1 MTLAP
6 GDRLALASKA
16 RLVRDRASGREV
28 LLYPE
33 RGLALN
39 PVAAAV
45 AARLDGARTVAEIA
59 AEIAAAFAAAPPGEV
74 ERDVIAFLEQLA
86 ARGLLERRDE
96 REAGEGAREAGEGAR
111 EAGDGAR
118 EAGDGAQAAGDAVPV
133 AGDKAERR
141 APPRVE
147 PVAASSAP
155 PGEAAAD
162 AAEHRPYTLIAELT
176 YRCPL
181 RCPYCSNP
189 VELARAAGELS
200 TEDWCRVF
208 AEAVELG
215 VMQVHLTGGEPLA
228 RRDLEALVRRARE
241 LGLYTNLITSGVPL
255 ARERLA
261 ALRAAGVDN
270 VQLSVQD
277 ADAARADRIA
287 GFASFDHKLAVAGW
301 VKAEGLPL
309 TVNVVLHRAN
319 IENVPAII
327 ALAER
332 LGADRLELAN
342 TQYLGWA
349 LANREALLPAREQ
362 LERAFAVASA
372 ARERL
377 LGRMEMVFVTPDY
390 HAAWPRACMDGWAR
404 RYLHVA
410 PDGLVLPCHAAHT
423 IPGLRFESVRERP
436 LASIWRDS
444 PGMSRFRGDAWM
456 PPPCQGCDRR
466 GVDFGGCRCQAYHLT
481 GDAAATDPA
490 CALAPAHGIVEEA
503 RLRAASARAEP
514 RYLYRSVPR

>member
-1 MTLAP
+1 MSLAP
-6 GDRLALASKA
+6 GDRLLLASKA
-16 RLVRDRASGREV
+16 RLVRDRSTGREI

-45 AARLDGARTVAEIA
+45 AARLDGTRTVAAIA
-59 AEIAAAFAAAPPGEV
+59 AEIAATFAAAPPGEV
-74 ERDVIAFLEQLA
+74 ERDVIAFLEELA
-86 ARGLLERRDE
+86 ARGLLERGAA
-96 REAGEGAREAGEGAR
+96 EAAGGAAR
-111 EAGDGAR
+111 
-118 EAGDGAQAAGDAVPV
+118 AAGDA
-133 AGDKAERR
+133 AR
-141 APPRVE
+141 APGD
-147 PVAASSAP
+147 AALAARD
-155 PGEAAAD
+155 GEAAEAPGGAAPRGTAPALAPGGGA
-162 AAEHRPYTLIAELT
+162 AAEAASHRPYTLIAELT

-189 VELARAAGELS
+189 MELAGAAGELS
-200 TEDWCRVF
+200 TETWCRVF
-208 AEAVELG
+208 AEAAELG
-215 VMQVHLTGGEPLA
+215 VMQLHLTGGEPLA

-261 ALRAAGVDN
+261 ALRAAGLDN

-277 ADAARADRIA
+277 ADAERADRIA
-287 GFASFDHKLAVAGW
+287 GYAAFDHKLAVAGW

-349 LANREALLPAREQ
+349 LANRAALLPARDQ

-390 HAAWPRACMDGWAR
+390 HADWPRACMDGWAR

-410 PDGLVLPCHAAHT
+410 PGGLVLPCHAAHT
-423 IPGLRFESVRERP
+423 IPGLGFESVRERP
-436 LASIWRDS
+436 LAWIWRES
-444 PGMSRFRGDAWM
+444 PGMRRFRGDAWM
-456 PPPCQGCDRR
+456 PQPCQGCDRR
-466 GVDFGGCRCQAYHLT
+466 AVDFGGCRCQAYHLT

-490 CALAPAHGIVEEA
+490 CSLSPAHGIVEEA

-514 RYLYRSVPR
+514 RYLYRGAPR

>member
-1 MTLAP
+1 MPLAP
-6 GDRLALASKA
+6 GDRPLLASKA
-16 RLVRDRASGREV
+16 RLVRDRASGREI

-59 AEIAAAFAAAPPGEV
+59 AEIAASFASTPPDAV
-74 ERDVIAFLEQLA
+74 ERDVIAFLEELA
-86 ARGLLERRDE
+86 ARGLLE
-96 REAGEGAREAGEGAR
+96 
-111 EAGDGAR
+111 
-118 EAGDGAQAAGDAVPV
+118 
-133 AGDKAERR
+133 ERR
-141 APPRVE
+141 AA
-147 PVAASSAP
+147 VAGGDAAARGARAIQGPAP
-155 PGEAAAD
+155 ALEGGAAAD
-162 AAEHRPYTLIAELT
+162 AASHRPYTLIAELT

-189 VELARAAGELS
+189 MELEGAAGELS
-200 TEDWCRVF
+200 TETWCRVF
-208 AEAVELG
+208 AEAAALG
-215 VMQVHLTGGEPLA
+215 VMQLHLTGGEPLA
-228 RRDLEALVRRARE
+228 RRDLEALVRAARGA
-241 LGLYTNLITSGVPL
+241 GLYTNLITSGVPL

-261 ALRAAGVDN
+261 ALRAAGLDN

-277 ADAARADRIA
+277 ADPERADRIA
-287 GFASFDHKLAVAGW
+287 GYAAFDHKLAVAAW

-309 TVNVVLHRAN
+309 TVNVVLHREN
-319 IENVPAII
+319 IDHVPAII

-349 LANREALLPAREQ
+349 LANRDALLPTRDQ
-362 LERAFAVASA
+362 LERAFAIASA

-390 HAAWPRACMDGWAR
+390 YAALPRACMDGWAR
-404 RYLHVA
+404 RYLHIA

-423 IPGLRFESVRERP
+423 IPGLRFESVRDRP
-436 LASIWRDS
+436 LAWIWREAPS
-444 PGMSRFRGDAWM
+444 MNRFRGDAWM
-456 PPPCQGCDRR
+456 AEPCRGCDRR
-466 GVDFGGCRCQAYHLT
+466 EADFGGCRCQAYHLT

-490 CALAPAHGIVEEA
+490 CSLSPAHGIVEEA
-503 RLRAASARAEP
+503 RLRAAAARAAQP
-514 RYLYRSVPR
+514 RYLHRGAPR